1 MCTLYSP
8 GKHGDENWTG
18 KYVVKPFY
26 KGDNLNI
33 CMNTS
38 HLSAVFEDEDTF
50 NIFLVASLQNE
61 AIVVELTKRT
71 LEINVIVLYSSSS
84 NYLMSKFEMI
94 SVLDWLDESLN
105 QAIA

>member
-1 MCTLYSP
+1 
-8 GKHGDENWTG
+8 
-18 KYVVKPFY
+18 
-26 KGDNLNI
+26 
-33 CMNTS
+33 MNTS
-38 HLSAVFEDEDTF
+38 HLSAVFEDGDTF
-50 NIFLVASLQNE
+50 YIFLVASLQNE